1 MAYPRCPERDIL
13 SNRLI
18 EAYRELNFSDA
29 TATESRATA
38 LNASIV
44 ALQTAIQEHRDK
56 CILCQKIA
64 SAPRIPA
71 KAGKVA

>member
-18 EAYRELNFSDA
+18 EAYRDLNFSDLG
-29 TATESRATA
+29 ATESKAIP
-38 LNASIV
+38 LNGSIA
-44 ALQTAIQEHRDK
+44 ALQAAIREHKDK

-64 SAPRIPA
+64 SVPRIPT

>member
-18 EAYRELNFSDA
+18 EAYRDLNFSDLG
-29 TATESRATA
+29 ATESKAIP
-38 LNASIV
+38 LNGSIA
-44 ALQTAIQEHRDK
+44 ALQAAIREHRDK

-64 SAPRIPA
+64 AAPRIST